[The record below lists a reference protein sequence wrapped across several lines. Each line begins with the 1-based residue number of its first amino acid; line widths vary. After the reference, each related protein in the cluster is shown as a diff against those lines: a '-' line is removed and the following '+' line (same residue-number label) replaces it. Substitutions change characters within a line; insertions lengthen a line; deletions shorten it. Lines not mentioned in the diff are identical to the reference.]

1 MKKYKEFW
9 KYIKNGKISYK
20 FQWYWNRKWK
30 KKKIYQHKIPI
41 SIKNIDINKTV
52 VSNKASFGKTV
63 LKISSTIKIRL
74 L

>member
-1 MKKYKEFW
+1 MEKSVINFNDIE
-9 KYIKNGKISYK
+9 IEN
-20 FQWYWNRKWK
+20 K